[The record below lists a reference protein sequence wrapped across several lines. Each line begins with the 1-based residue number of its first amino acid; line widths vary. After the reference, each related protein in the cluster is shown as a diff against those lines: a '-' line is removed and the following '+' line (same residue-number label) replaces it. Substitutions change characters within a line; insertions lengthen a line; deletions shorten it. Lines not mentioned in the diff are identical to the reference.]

1 MLDATVVTTAITIF
15 TVVSYLLS
23 WESSTKDCQSW
34 LYDQLIDLI
43 NDQVYGCMWQEAF
56 SPEMLCPNHQ
66 SPDARK

>member
-34 LYDQLIDLI
+34 LYDQPIDLM
-43 NDQVYGCMWQEAF
+43 NDQVDGCM
-56 SPEMLCPNHQ
+56 
-66 SPDARK
+66 R